1 MDIKKKL
8 IIAMAGLLPALALS
22 TAHAGDFDSEGMSAD
37 NSMSSMSTS
46 SNHDSLSLGIFYDE
60 SVGGVIP
67 KVTFMKDWF
76 VASTG
81 FGYQRQNPSMGNS
94 YNEYYV
100 PLSLGYLRDIG
111 PNLSYS
117 MGPAGVWTKTTQ
129 TGAEN
134 GYVYGPEASL
144 YYQAAKNVLF
154 TASVMPISKQKNTDG
169 SRSTE
174 IFQEGSIGMSYT
186 FD

>member
-1 MDIKKKL
+1 MEMKQKL

-22 TAHAGDFDSEGMSAD
+22 TANAGDFGSESMGTD
-37 NSMSSMSTS
+37 DSMSSMSTTS
-46 SNHDSLSLGIFYDE
+46 SHDSLSLGIFYDE

-81 FGYQRQNPSMGNS
+81 LGYKRQNPTVGNS

-100 PLSLGYLRDIG
+100 PLSLGYLREVG

-129 TGAEN
+129 TGADN

-144 YYQAAKNVLF
+144 YYQAAKNVMF
-154 TASVMPISKQKNTDG
+154 TASVMPMSRQKNTDG